1 MKVLITGRDGQVGW
15 ELERSAPDTVEMQ
28 ALDRSQLD
36 ITDAGAVERYL
47 GNFKPDVVINAAAY
61 TAVDK
66 AETDAESAYAVNRD
80 GARNLAQACRDLKSR
95 LIHISTDFVFDGER
109 ALPYQPHDATAPTG
123 VYGMSKLA
131 GEQAVRELLPDSSLI
146 VRTAWVYSVHGNN
159 FVKTILRL
167 IKEKP
172 LLGVVYDQ
180 IGTPTWARS
189 FARVLWCAAERT
201 DVNGTLHWTDAGVTS
216 WYDFA
221 VAIQELSLE
230 KGLLANKIPVKAIP
244 ATSYPTP
251 ACRPHYS
258 VLDKTATEE
267 QLGINAEHWQQEL
280 GFMLDDLNSFL

>member
-1 MKVLITGRDGQVGW
+1 MKVLITGKDGQVGW
-15 ELERSAPDTVEMQ
+15 ELERSAPDVMEVR

-36 ITDAGAVERYL
+36 ITDSEAVERCL
-47 GNFKPDVVINAAAY
+47 DDFRPNVVINAAAY

-66 AETDAESAYAVNRD
+66 AETDEATAYAVNRD
-80 GARNLAQACRDLKSR
+80 GAANLARGCRDKQAR
-95 LIHISTDFVFDGER
+95 LIHLSTDFVFDGER
-109 ALPYQPHDATAPTG
+109 ALPYRPNDDTGPTG
-123 VYGMSKLA
+123 VYGLSKLA

-172 LLGVVYDQ
+172 QLGVVYDQ
-180 IGTPTWARS
+180 VGSPTWARS
-189 FARVLWCAAERT
+189 LARVLWCAVDRS
-201 DVNGTLHWTDAGVTS
+201 DVNGILHWTDAGVTS

-230 KGLLANKIPVKAIP
+230 KGLLSKKIPVKPIP

-251 ACRPHYS
+251 ARRPHYS
-258 VLDKTATEE
+258 VMDKTATEE